1 LLGLGAKV
9 SACVQTKIEASLEG
23 CQAQASFTER
33 LAFACLTHPANE
45 SQGIINEEDH
55 VLFDPTAQPSAL
67 TDQSATGFVRRESRS
82 NVMIRRKKLACL
94 GLAAAASMALPSG
107 LSSFSRLYADP
118 STGGSGS
125 RDSQA
130 NPRDSQANPS
140 SADLLKLGID
150 QYNQGQYEESVA
162 TLQEVN
168 VKSLGEQDRQTW
180 VSILSKANEAAT
192 QRRDARAEL
201 ARGDEARKA
210 NRMADAQ
217 GHYNAVLSN
226 PRADAGTRLAAQQ
239 ELAHLVASQA
249 KAPPD
254 GKAVYRQ
261 AVDEYRKG
269 LWQQARADF
278 VKAQQLGFTGGFLE
292 ASPAEY
298 LRKMDEG
305 ERKYVTKANTEGRD
319 AYDRARQEYR
329 DGDMV
334 SAREDFTKARDLGF
348 QPGDLEGLSP
358 SDYLKRIDDADAS
371 QKEAQ
376 AGPVVAAGAPVQTV
390 TLASDTVST
399 QSSGGPASEQSQ
411 LERQAEIDRLAEQQR
426 VYKAQ
431 GLVDL
436 GKKAESTGNDQEA
449 LNDYTQAVDLDPT
462 NSQAVQGRDRLL
474 AKMGRAP
481 NQGGVTLTRT
491 QQQISQAIQA
501 INYKFSTAI
510 DQARADTAANQFAQ
524 AENDIATAQ
533 AARDE
538 DPTIFSAADLRR
550 KDAAIQQATLE
561 LKQARAAYERRVA
574 AEQAVSAARRQ
585 ELVEEQDR
593 HRREAAVAAYIKLS
607 RAQIEQ
613 QNYAAALGVLDQIL
627 TIDPQNDY
635 ALGIRQFVED
645 KAILQEQRH
654 YREEFDYNLERTLNQ
669 ADEAQIPY
677 GDIFR
682 FPENWPDISTLRD
695 AEAKNSNV
703 SKEDQAVQAKLD
715 QRLPSVQLPQ
725 VALSDA
731 IDFLRDITG
740 ANILV
745 NWKALEAA
753 GIDKQSTQVSVLLR
767 DVKFSK
773 VLDIILQQAG
783 AGKLAYT
790 IDEGVITVSTADEL
804 NKVVV
809 TRVYDITDL
818 LINPNFDPTIQ
829 NISGGTSQVGGS
841 GGGGGGT
848 TTIGQNNNQSQ
859 NSTATRQQ
867 QLLDIKKKIENTVE
881 FSSWKDNDP
890 NGYGQID
897 DFNNQLI
904 ITQTA
909 EVHDKIQ
916 NLLTQLREAQAV
928 QVSIETRFLTVSRH
942 FMESVGVNLSM
953 TINARN
959 NNLWSPI
966 TISNGTSAFTATP
979 STGLPGTITNAVG
992 LGISGSYLDDF
1003 QVGLIINAVEASERI
1018 SVVHEPRVTLQ
1029 NGQGATIYQLTF
1041 IPYVASLNVSVATGA
1056 SIAAPVIDDATDGVE
1071 LIIERALVS
1080 ADRKYVT
1087 LDVDPTLDSFLG
1099 FSTYTYE
1106 QAGVATAP
1114 SGTTSTTIISPY
1126 ESTAGTLS
1134 VQEATEQKTEV
1145 RTRVTVPDGGTLML
1159 GGVTI
1164 AGEINEEAGVP
1175 GLSKIPF
1182 LKRLTTNS
1190 SSANDEQVLLIL
1202 LKPTILINKEIEAKN
1217 FPLLTSSTNK

>member
-1 LLGLGAKV
+1 
-9 SACVQTKIEASLEG
+9 
-23 CQAQASFTER
+23 
-33 LAFACLTHPANE
+33 
-45 SQGIINEEDH
+45 
-55 VLFDPTAQPSAL
+55 
-67 TDQSATGFVRRESRS
+67 
-82 NVMIRRKKLACL
+82 MIRRKKLACL
-94 GLAAAASMALPSG
+94 GFAAAASMALPSG
-107 LSSFSRLYADP
+107 LSTFSRLYADP

-125 RDSQA
+125 PDSQA
-130 NPRDSQANPS
+130 NSRDSQANPS
-140 SADLLKLGID
+140 NTDLLKLGID

-162 TLQEVN
+162 TLQEVS
-168 VKSLGEQDRQTW
+168 VKSLSDQDRQTW

-201 ARGDEARKA
+201 ARGDESRKA
-210 NRMADAQ
+210 NQIADAQ

-226 PRADAGTRLAAQQ
+226 PRADAGTRQAAQQ
-239 ELAHLVASQA
+239 ELAHLATLQA
-249 KAPPD
+249 NVSPD
-254 GKAVYRQ
+254 GKAAYKQ
-261 AVDEYRKG
+261 AVDEYRTG
-269 LWQQARADF
+269 LWRQARADF
-278 VKAQQLGFTGGFLE
+278 LKAQQLGYTGGFLE

-298 LRKMDEG
+298 LRKLDDG
-305 ERKYVTKANTEGRD
+305 ERKYVNKANTDGRD
-319 AYDRARQEYR
+319 AYNRARQEYR
-329 DGDMV
+329 DDDMV

-348 QPGDLEGLSP
+348 QPSYLEGLSP
-358 SDYLKRIDDADAS
+358 SDYLKRMDDADAAEK
-371 QKEAQ
+371 QAQ
-376 AGPVVAAGAPVQTV
+376 AGAAVAPSDVPVQTV
-390 TLASDTVST
+390 ALASDTVST
-399 QSSGGPASEQSQ
+399 QGSTSGQSQ

-436 GKKAESTGNDQEA
+436 GKKAESAGNDQEA
-449 LNDYTQAVDLDPT
+449 LSDYTQAVDLDPT

-474 AKMGRAP
+474 AKTGRAP

-510 DQARADTAANQFAQ
+510 DQARTDTAANQFSQ

-538 DPTIFSAADLRR
+538 DPTIFNAEDLRQ
-550 KDAAIQQATLE
+550 KDAAIQRATLE
-561 LKQARAAYERRVA
+561 LQQAKTAYERRA
-574 AEQAVSAARRQ
+574 ASERAVSAARQQ
-585 ELVEEQDR
+585 ELTEEQDR
-593 HRREAAVAAYIKLS
+593 HRRESAVAAYIKLS

-645 KAILQEQRH
+645 KAIIQEQRH

-669 ADEAQIPY
+669 ADEAQVPY

-703 SKEDQAVQAKLD
+703 SKEDQAVQALLD
-715 QRLPSVQLPQ
+715 KRVPSMQLPQ

-731 IDFLRDITG
+731 IDFLRDIMG

-753 GIDKQSTQVSVLLR
+753 GIDKQSTQVSVMVR

-773 VLDIILQQAG
+773 VLDIILQEAG

-790 IDEGVITVSTADEL
+790 IDEGVITISTADEL

-818 LINPNFDPTIQ
+818 LINPNFDPTIT

-841 GGGGGGT
+841 GGGGGT
-848 TTIGQNNNQSQ
+848 TTIGQGNNASQ
-859 NSTATRQQ
+859 NNTSTRQQ

-904 ITQTA
+904 ITQTS
-909 EVHDKIQ
+909 EVHDKIL

-953 TINARN
+953 TINSKNPNRF
-959 NNLWSPI
+959 SPI

-992 LGISGSYLDDF
+992 LGITGSYLDDF
-1003 QVGLIINAVEASERI
+1003 QVGLIVNAVEESERV

-1087 LDVDPTLDSFLG
+1087 LDVDPQLDSFLG

-1106 QAGVATAP
+1106 QAGVAPSTTA
-1114 SGTTSTTIISPY
+1114 TTTTTIISPF

-1164 AGEINEEAGVP
+1164 AGEINLEAGVP

-1190 SSANDEQVLLIL
+1190 SASKDEQVLLIL

>member
-1 LLGLGAKV
+1 
-9 SACVQTKIEASLEG
+9 
-23 CQAQASFTER
+23 
-33 LAFACLTHPANE
+33 
-45 SQGIINEEDH
+45 
-55 VLFDPTAQPSAL
+55 
-67 TDQSATGFVRRESRS
+67 
-82 NVMIRRKKLACL
+82 MIRRKKLACL

-125 RDSQA
+125 
-130 NPRDSQANPS
+130 PDSQANPS
-140 SADLLKLGID
+140 NADLLKLGID

-162 TLQEVN
+162 TLQEVS
-168 VKSLGEQDRQTW
+168 VKSLGDQDRQTW

-192 QRRDARAEL
+192 QRRDARTEL
-201 ARGDEARKA
+201 ARGDESRKA
-210 NRMADAQ
+210 NQIADAQ
-217 GHYNAVLSN
+217 GHYNAVLNN
-226 PRADAGTRLAAQQ
+226 PRADAATRQAAQQ
-239 ELAHLVASQA
+239 QLAHLAATQA
-249 KAPPD
+249 TVSPD
-254 GKAVYRQ
+254 GKAAYRQ
-261 AVDEYRKG
+261 AVSEYRSG
-269 LWQQARADF
+269 LWRQARADF
-278 VKAQQLGFTGGFLE
+278 LKAQQLGFTGGFLE

-298 LRKMDEG
+298 LHKMDDG
-305 ERKYVTKANTEGRD
+305 ERKYMSKANTDGRD
-319 AYDRARQEYR
+319 AYERARQEYR
-329 DGDMV
+329 DGDMA

-348 QPGDLEGLSP
+348 QPSYLEGLSP
-358 SDYLKRIDDADAS
+358 SDYLKRMDDADAA
-371 QKEAQ
+371 QKQAEA
-376 AGPVVAAGAPVQTV
+376 AAPVANPPVVGTSNAPGQTV
-390 TLASDTVST
+390 ALASDTVST
-399 QSSGGPASEQSQ
+399 QTTTGGSTTDQSQ
-411 LERQAEIDRLAEQQR
+411 LARQAEIDRLAEQQR

-436 GKKAESTGNDQEA
+436 GKKAESAGNDQEA
-449 LNDYTQAVDLDPT
+449 LSDYTQAVDLDPT
-462 NSQAVQGRDRLL
+462 NAQAVQGRDRLL
-474 AKMGRAP
+474 AKTGRAP

-491 QQQISQAIQA
+491 EQQIRVAIEA

-510 DQARADTAANQFAQ
+510 DQARIDTAANQFSQ
-524 AENDIATAQ
+524 AENDIANAQ

-538 DPTIFSAADLRR
+538 DPTIFNAEDLRQ
-550 KDAAIQQATLE
+550 KDAAIQRATLA
-561 LKQARAAYERRVA
+561 LNQAKAAYERRMA
-574 AEQAVSAARRQ
+574 SEQAVSAARQQ
-585 ELVEEQDR
+585 ELTEEQDR

-645 KAILQEQRH
+645 KAIIQEQRH

-677 GDIFR
+677 GDVFR

-695 AEAKNSNV
+695 AEAKNTNV
-703 SKEDQAVQAKLD
+703 SKEDQAVQALLNK
-715 QRLPSVQLPQ
+715 RVPSVNLPQ

-731 IDFLRDITG
+731 IDFLRDIMG

-753 GIDKQSTQVSVLLR
+753 GIDKQSTQVSVTLR

-773 VLDIILQQAG
+773 VLDIILQEAG

-818 LINPNFDPTIQ
+818 LINPNFDPTIS
-829 NISGGTSQVGGS
+829 NLSGGTAQVAGS
-841 GGGGGGT
+841 GGGGGGGST
-848 TTIGQNNNQSQ
+848 LTQNNQGQS
-859 NSTATRQQ
+859 STATRQQ
-867 QLLDIKKKIENTVE
+867 QLLDIKKKIESTVE

-909 EVHDKIQ
+909 EVHDKIA

-928 QVSIETRFLTVSRH
+928 QVSIEARFLSVSRH
-942 FMESVGVNLSM
+942 FLETVGVNLSL
-953 TINARN
+953 TINSKNPNRF
-959 NNLWSPI
+959 SPI
-966 TISNGTSAFTATP
+966 TITNGTSAFTARP
-979 STGLPGTITNAVG
+979 STGLPGSLEVNPING
-992 LGISGSYLDDF
+992 LGVSGSYLDDF
-1003 QVGLIINAVEASERI
+1003 TVGLIVNAVEASERI
-1018 SVVHEPRVTLQ
+1018 SIVHAPRVTLQ
-1029 NGQGATIYQLTF
+1029 NGQGATMYQIEF

-1056 SIAAPVIDDATDGVE
+1056 AIAAPVIQNATDGVQ
-1071 LIIERALVS
+1071 LVIERALVS

-1087 LDVDPTLDSFLG
+1087 LDVDPQLDSLIG
-1099 FSTYTYE
+1099 FSTYTFE
-1106 QAGVATAP
+1106 VSGGATTTP
-1114 SGTTSTTIISPY
+1114 NTTGTTVVGTGGFVAP
-1126 ESTAGTLS
+1126 TLS
-1134 VQEATEQKTEV
+1134 IQEATELRTEV

-1159 GGVTI
+1159 GGVTV
-1164 AGEINEEAGVP
+1164 AGEINLEAGVP

-1182 LKRLTTNS
+1182 LKRLTTNAS
-1190 SSANDEQVLLIL
+1190 ESNDENVLLIL

>member
-1 LLGLGAKV
+1 
-9 SACVQTKIEASLEG
+9 
-23 CQAQASFTER
+23 
-33 LAFACLTHPANE
+33 
-45 SQGIINEEDH
+45 
-55 VLFDPTAQPSAL
+55 
-67 TDQSATGFVRRESRS
+67 
-82 NVMIRRKKLACL
+82 MIRRKKLACF

-107 LSSFSRLYADP
+107 LSTFSRLYADP

-125 RDSQA
+125 PDSRA
-130 NPRDSQANPS
+130 TPS
-140 SADLLKLGID
+140 NADLLKLGID

-162 TLQEVN
+162 TLQEVS
-168 VKSLGEQDRQTW
+168 VQSLSDQDRQTW

-192 QRRDARAEL
+192 QRRDARTEL
-201 ARGDEARKA
+201 ARGDESRKA
-210 NRMADAQ
+210 NHIADAQ
-217 GHYNAVLSN
+217 AHYNAVLNN
-226 PRADAGTRLAAQQ
+226 PRADAGTRQAAQQ
-239 ELAHLVASQA
+239 ELSHLAVTQA
-249 KAPPD
+249 NVSPD
-254 GKAVYRQ
+254 GKAAYRQ
-261 AVDEYRKG
+261 AVSEYRSG

-278 VKAQQLGFTGGFLE
+278 LKAQQLGFTGGFLE

-298 LRKMDEG
+298 LGKMDAG
-305 ERKYVTKANTEGRD
+305 ERKYVTKANTDGRD

-329 DGDMV
+329 DGDMDG
-334 SAREDFTKARDLGF
+334 ARADFTKARDLGF
-348 QPGDLEGLSP
+348 QPSDLEGLSP
-358 SDYLKRIDDADAS
+358 SDYLKRMDEADAS
-371 QKEAQ
+371 QNQAQ
-376 AGPVVAAGAPVQTV
+376 AGAVAATANPPALTV
-390 TLASDTVST
+390 ALASDSVST
-399 QSSGGPASEQSQ
+399 QSTSGGSSSEQ
-411 LERQAEIDRLAEQQR
+411 LAHQAEIDRLAEQQR

-436 GKKAESTGNDQEA
+436 GKKAESAGNDQEA
-449 LNDYTQAVDLDPT
+449 LSDYTQAVDLDPT

-474 AKMGRAP
+474 AKTGRAP

-491 QQQISQAIQA
+491 EQQIRVAIEA

-538 DPTIFSAADLRR
+538 DPTIFNAEDLRQ
-550 KDAAIQQATLE
+550 KDAAIQRATLA
-561 LKQARAAYERRVA
+561 LNQAKAAYERRA
-574 AEQAVSAARRQ
+574 ASERAVSAARQQ
-585 ELVEEQDR
+585 EITEEQDR

-645 KAILQEQRH
+645 KAIIQEQRH

-669 ADEAQIPY
+669 VDEAQIPY

-703 SKEDQAVQAKLD
+703 SKEDQAVQVLLD
-715 QRLPSVQLPQ
+715 KRLPSVQLPQ

-753 GIDKQSTQVSVLLR
+753 GIDKQSTQVSVTLR

-773 VLDIILQQAG
+773 VLDIILQEAG

-818 LINPNFDPTIQ
+818 LINPNFDPTIS
-829 NISGGTSQVGGS
+829 NLSGGSAQIAGS
-841 GGGGGGT
+841 GGGGGSST
-848 TTIGQNNNQSQ
+848 LTQNSQGQNNTS
-859 NSTATRQQ
+859 TRQQ
-867 QLLDIKKKIENTVE
+867 QLLDIKKKIESTVE

-904 ITQTA
+904 ITQTS

-942 FMESVGVNLSM
+942 FMESVGVDLSM
-953 TINARN
+953 TINHQSN
-959 NNLWSPI
+959 GVFPPNHFTPI
-966 TISNGTSAFTATP
+966 TISNGTSAFTASP
-979 STGLPGTITNAVG
+979 STGLPGTIVG
-992 LGISGSYLDDF
+992 ASGLSISGSYLDDF
-1003 QVGLIINAVEASERI
+1003 AVGLIINAVEESQRL

-1029 NGQGATIYQLTF
+1029 NGQGATIYQLTS

-1056 SIAAPVIDDATDGVE
+1056 SIAAPVIANATDGVR
-1071 LIIERALVS
+1071 LVVERALVS

-1087 LDVDPTLDSFLG
+1087 LDVDPELDSFLG
-1099 FSTYTYE
+1099 FSTFTYE
-1106 QAGVATAP
+1106 QAGVAPTTA
-1114 SGTTSTTIISPY
+1114 GSTTVVTTGFVS
-1126 ESTAGTLS
+1126 SAGTLS
-1134 VQEATEQKTEV
+1134 VQEATEQRTEV

-1164 AGEINEEAGVP
+1164 AGEINLEAGVP

-1190 SSANDEQVLLIL
+1190 SEANDEQVLLIL

-1217 FPLLTSSTNK
+1217 FPLLTSSTSK